1 MIEVLKK
8 RLLED
13 PEKIKQLLEK
23 FDFYKIRIHSSY
35 ISFAR
40 SQESSPKSI
49 TIYLDSNEALLVKD
63 WATNEV
69 KDVFNYIISNRSV
82 SFKEVISET
91 KNILGIDGYVYNET
105 PRVEAFGGFYGRIK
119 NRTKPELKVY
129 DESILDKYIMCCNQ
143 RFLKDNISLETQ
155 RKFEIGFDIESQS
168 ITIPIRNEVGNLV
181 GVKCRRNED
190 NCEMKY
196 WYDVPCQ
203 MSQLLYGFSDNYNEL
218 ESADVI
224 YVFEAEKSTMQCYS
238 YGYKSA
244 VSLGSGTISK
254 KQVQLLLSLN
264 PKRIVLLHD
273 AQYPWESVERNLKAI
288 QSYNR
293 MRETEL
299 YYWDNFGKDYGG
311 KISPTDKG
319 EQFFEAVLANELKQ
333 YKGEQDDKQ
342 LCAESEEEL
351 Y

>member
-13 PEKIKQLLEK
+13 PEKIKQLLER

-49 TIYLDSNEALLVKD
+49 TIYLGSNKALLVKD

-82 SFKEVISET
+82 SFREVVSAT
-91 KNILGIDGYVYNET
+91 KSILGIDGYIYDET

-119 NRTKPELKVY
+119 NRTAPELKVY
-129 DESILDKYIMCCNQ
+129 DESILDKYIRRGNQ
-143 RFLKDNISLETQ
+143 RFLKDHISLETQ
-155 RKFEIGFDIESQS
+155 QKFGIGFDVESQS
-168 ITIPIRNEVGNLV
+168 ITIPIRNEAGGLV

-190 NCEMKY
+190 DCEMKY

-203 MSQLLYGFSDNYNEL
+203 MSRILYGFSDNYESL
-218 ESADVI
+218 ESADTI

-238 YGYKSA
+238 YGYRSA

-254 KQVQLLLSLN
+254 KQIQLLLSLS
-264 PKRIVLLHD
+264 PKKIVLLHD

-293 MRETEL
+293 MQETEL
-299 YYWDNFGKDYGG
+299 YYWNNFGRDYGG

-319 EQFFEAVLANELKQ
+319 EQFFEVVIKNELKQ
-333 YKGEQDDKQ
+333 YKGEKNEKQ
-342 LCAESEEEL
+342 LCAKSQEEL